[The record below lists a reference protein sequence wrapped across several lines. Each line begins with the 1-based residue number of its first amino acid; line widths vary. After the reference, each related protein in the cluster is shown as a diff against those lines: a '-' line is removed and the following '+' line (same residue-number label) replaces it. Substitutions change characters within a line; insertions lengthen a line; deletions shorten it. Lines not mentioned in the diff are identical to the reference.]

1 MIQVRNG
8 VFETNSSS
16 THSIAICTK
25 NEFDAWRGGEIY
37 INEGWWSSSNS
48 QYKNKRFLTENEAR
62 ALIMSSSFYRPME
75 YDESLDRYFR
85 EFEIYSYEDWGS
97 EYESDV
103 THYTTPGGEEI
114 VAVCYYGY
122 N

>member
-75 YDESLDRYFR
+75 DDESLDHYFR

-103 THYTTPGGEEI
+103 TRYTTPGGEEI

>member
-25 NEFDAWRGGEIY
+25 NEFDAWRGGEVY

-75 YDESLDRYFR
+75 EDESLDRYFR